1 MSFCPFVQLV
11 TTIIFF
17 SASDKSRVKWDNSQ
31 NSTQKMRTFMDIFC
45 FIIILQKR
53 QTPSPGGSILR
64 AFLQHTFQES
74 FLICLEKIYVLLNT
88 YFIIGIWIYA
98 NIFPRTK
105 SSIILPKLSTEPTK
119 IGHILEFLT
128 DHLGGKKA

>member
-1 MSFCPFVQLV
+1 MILYF
-11 TTIIFF
+11 I
-17 SASDKSRVKWDNSQ
+17 SDLNK
-31 NSTQKMRTFMDIFC
+31 T
-45 FIIILQKR
+45 ILQKR
-53 QTPSPGGSILR
+53 QTPSLDELILR